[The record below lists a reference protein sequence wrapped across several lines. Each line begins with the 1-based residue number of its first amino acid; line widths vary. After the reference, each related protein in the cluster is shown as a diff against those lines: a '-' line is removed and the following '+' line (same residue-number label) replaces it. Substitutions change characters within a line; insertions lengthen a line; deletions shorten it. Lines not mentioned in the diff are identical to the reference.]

1 MLYDYMNI
9 QDQAPPGA
17 EGIDEGNGAADEYL
31 GSPAED
37 NDVPVE
43 SKLSLEE
50 QKVLKEANGKKVDTP
65 KAVMPPKEEKKKKG
79 FFKRLFGKKDKD

>member
-1 MLYDYMNI
+1 MNI

-17 EGIDEGNGAADEYL
+17 EGVDEGNGAADEYL
-31 GSPAED
+31 GSPAEE
-37 NDVPVE
+37 NDVPIE
-43 SKLSLEE
+43 SKLSMEE
-50 QKVLKEANGKKVDTP
+50 QKILKEANGKKVDTP

>member
-17 EGIDEGNGAADEYL
+17 EGTDEGIGTDDEYL
-31 GSPAED
+31 GTPSED

-50 QKVLKEANGKKVDTP
+50 QKILKEAGGKRVDTP
-65 KAVMPPKEEKKKKG
+65 KAVMPKDEKKKKG
-79 FFKRLFGKKDKD
+79 FFKRLFGKKDKN